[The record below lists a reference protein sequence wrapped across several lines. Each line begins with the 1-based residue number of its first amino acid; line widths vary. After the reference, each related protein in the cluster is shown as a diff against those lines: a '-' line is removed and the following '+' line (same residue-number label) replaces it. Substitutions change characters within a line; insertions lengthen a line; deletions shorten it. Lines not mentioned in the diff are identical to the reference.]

1 MLKLILFFACLQ
13 FTALLV
19 MASESPSAIR
29 KVKADSMMLT
39 FLIEHGD
46 YGPHLDSIY
55 LIENLN
61 AATQGYFY
69 STEIY
74 NFDEVPLSAFY
85 FFATDSHSKRYI
97 GLIAK
102 DSISLLCFSLL
113 LFLFL
118 S

>member
-13 FTALLV
+13 FTPLLV
-19 MASESPSAIR
+19 MASESASAIR

-69 STEIY
+69 STAIY

-97 GLIAK
+97 GLIVK
-102 DSISLLCFSLL
+102 DSSLLCFYYFFFYS
-113 LFLFL
+113 
-118 S
+118 